1 MLITIIH
8 DTAGITKPEY
18 HDVDRGTPLIDFLI
32 NRYGPDGFGMP
43 AIVFRGSLSEKNVV
57 DKSEFMRPI
66 TENIT
71 ICHNPLG
78 LETIAYIA
86 LVVVVAAVMKP
97 PELPTGSVAAVS
109 SPNNQVTEQT
119 NIARPMNRIPDI
131 FGEVLSYPDLIN
143 PSAFEYIDHIK
154 YITEYMCVSRG
165 YVDIADMK
173 SGDTL
178 ISSIEGSEVTVYEP
192 YEVPED
198 IPITATSNEVAS
210 QILSAPNDARVAL
223 NSYKVWEY
231 PSSHGVAKQVTKY
244 FYASYDESSDVGTI
258 SCDESGQWDEFS
270 EGDVIYLSDVHI
282 LKGSLVPPVSDIQA
296 RNLDGAYT
304 IENKGSKYI
313 ELSSV
318 SSENANWDWVQSNDK
333 ILDTYDG
340 EIYSPILST
349 SSLNYFVGPISV
361 PSKNFSEIWLDF
373 QAPQGL
379 LGGSS
384 LDRQISV
391 TIDIELMR
399 VFDSANRGNAWSQPY
414 IITKTFT
421 GKTRDPLF
429 WTVKL
434 GAGQLVTEG
443 ALYDITVRRTSD
455 SDNTTDLDKLTWT
468 RLASIRYV
476 NRVDEDGTTRI
487 KLLTK
492 ATDQVASIQERK
504 FNCIATRKVL
514 NIDDNYGI
522 SGNIK
527 TGNGLIA
534 SRKFSDIFAH
544 YALDPKLGARSQS
557 NIDIVALKDIQNDLD
572 AVFNGEKGEFSFTF
586 DNENTPAL
594 EEMRQILDAARCFM
608 TRQGSFISAVRDQA
622 QYVSRA
628 LFNRRNKKPNSEIK
642 TIRFNKPVDN
652 DGVTLEFYN
661 RSTQENQ
668 TISLP
673 QDLPENDPNY
683 GLPEPSNPKK
693 IQSAGIKN
701 YSQAWDRAQYELNR
715 IIYQRVSVE
724 TTVTAEGATL
734 PLNARVSHV
743 DANKIDP
750 SMSDGEI
757 IGIEGNKIET
767 SEPCVF
773 IEGSPDDQFMV
784 RLRDEDGNESQETT
798 EVSPRTDG
806 KNGFTFDYKPPFAVW
821 TRGENGYQRGTLYT
835 FGNSGSHEAERYL
848 LQKRAPVDD
857 FYYKLELINYD
868 RRYYQADDQEPPE
881 L

>member
-18 HDVDRGTPLIDFLI
+18 HEVEKGSQLIDFLI
-32 NRYGPDGFGMP
+32 KRYGPDGFPVP
-43 AIVFRGSLSEKNVV
+43 AVVFKGSVSASSVV
-57 DKSEFMRPI
+57 DKSEFMQPV
-66 TENIT
+66 NDNFT

-143 PSAFEYIDHIK
+143 PSAYEYIDHIK

-165 YVDIADMK
+165 YVDIKDMK

-178 ISSIEGSEVTVYEP
+178 VSSIEGSEVTVYEP

-210 QILSAPNDARVAL
+210 QILSAPNGSRVDL
-223 NSYKVWEY
+223 SPYIQYENGLRVLKRFTVLY
-231 PSSHGVAKQVTKY
+231 SSSTGR
-244 FYASYDESSDVGTI
+244 GTI
-258 SCDESGQWDEFS
+258 RSPISSGTWDDFS
-270 EGDVIYLSDVHI
+270 AGDVIYLSDVNI
-282 LKGSLVPPVSDIQA
+282 INGIIISPAPPTEKRSI
-296 RNLDGAYT
+296 DGAYT
-304 IENKGSKYI
+304 IY
-313 ELSSV
+313 SV
-318 SSENANWDWVQSNDK
+318 SDRDIVLTGVYDENPNWGWITGSNYG
-333 ILDTYDG
+333 IINYY
-340 EIYSPILST
+340 ESVEYFPIISS

-361 PSKNFSEIWLDF
+361 PSKDFSEIWLDF

-379 LGGSS
+379 LGGSA
-384 LDRQISV
+384 LNRQISV
-391 TIDIELMR
+391 TIEIELMR
-399 VFDSANRGNAWSQPY
+399 VNSSGNNVWPTPNT
-414 IITKTFT
+414 IIKTFT

-429 WTVKL
+429 WTIKL
-434 GAGQLVTEG
+434 GSGERVTEG
-443 ALYDITVRRTSD
+443 GYYEITVRRTSD

-514 NIDDNYGI
+514 SIDENYEIKGD
-522 SGNIK
+522 IK
-527 TGNGLIA
+527 TGELLTA
-534 SRKFSDIFAH
+534 SRKFSDIFVH

-557 NIDIVALKDIQNDLD
+557 NIDIVALKDIQNELD
-572 AVFNGEKGEFSFTF
+572 AVFDGEKGEFSFTF

-608 TRQGSFISAVRDQA
+608 TRQGSYISAVRDQA

-673 QDLPENDPNY
+673 QDLPEYDPNY

-734 PLNARVSHV
+734 PLNARIAHV
-743 DANKIDP
+743 DANEVDP
-750 SMSDGEI
+750 SASSGEI
-757 IGIEGNKIET
+757 IGINGREIET
-767 SEPCVF
+767 SEPCIF
-773 IEGSPDDQFMV
+773 IDNGDPDEQFIV
-784 RLRDEDGNESQETT
+784 QLRDENGNVSQETT
-798 EVSPRTDG
+798 EVDRRTDG
-806 KNGFTFDYKPPFAVW
+806 KNGFIFAFKPPFDPWV
-821 TRGENGYQRGTLYT
+821 RGENGYQRGTLYT
-835 FGNSGSHEAERYL
+835 FGNSGSYSAGNYL
-848 LQKRAPVDD
+848 LQKRSPDGD
-857 FYYKLELINYD
+857 FYYKLELINYNQK
-868 RRYYQADDQEPPE
+868 YYQADNQIPPE